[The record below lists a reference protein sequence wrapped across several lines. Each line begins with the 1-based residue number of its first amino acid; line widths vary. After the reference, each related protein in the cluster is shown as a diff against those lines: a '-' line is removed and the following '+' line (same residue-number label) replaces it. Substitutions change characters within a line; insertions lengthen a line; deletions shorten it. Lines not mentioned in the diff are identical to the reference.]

1 MGVLPKLAHGQ
12 WSGVVPHGPP
22 VVHLRIVLLL
32 QQRVHLRQLLL
43 LLKLPLGCILHMC
56 VKSILNLTCVD
67 FQPSEASVDV
77 VQLLTV
83 RSRLSWMDGWW

>member
-32 QQRVHLRQLLL
+32 QQRVHLRHLLL
-43 LLKLPLGCILHMC
+43 LLMPLGRILHVSMNR
-56 VKSILNLTCVD
+56 VLDLTSAD
-67 FQPSEASVDV
+67 F
-77 VQLLTV
+77 
-83 RSRLSWMDGWW
+83 